1 MFAKLYFIALPIL
14 FVLDMLWIGVIAKGF
29 YQNQIGYLLKSSP
42 NWIAIILFYLLYIA
56 GLVLFVIAPSV
67 EKGSWITALVLGAF
81 FGLIAY
87 ATYDLTNLGLTKN
100 WPVLVTIVDIAW
112 GACVAGLV
120 SVATYFIGV
129 TIAR

>member
-67 EKGSWITALVLGAF
+67 EKGSWLTALVLGAF

-100 WPVLVTIVDIAW
+100 WPVLVTVVDIVW

-120 SVATYFIGV
+120 SVATFFIA
-129 TIAR
+129 TNISR